1 MVGVSFGHSVGIFAL
16 SSLAGIGYDRIGFP
30 ATYLT
35 LAGMG
40 LVFLIL
46 SAVFLLPTPPE
57 TAPSAT
63 APLAEPAK

>member
-35 LAGMG
+35 LAGLG
-40 LVFLIL
+40 LVFLVL

-57 TAPSAT
+57 TVA
-63 APLAEPAK
+63 AEPAPLPELSK